1 MNETK
6 PNPNRQRSLWKRFSL
21 FALSIYLGALA
32 VLMFFERSL
41 LFPAPPAEAGEW
53 NATKFD
59 AEEFFVDS
67 DGTTRV
73 HVWLLAKPGC
83 QTTLIFAH
91 GNGETLGFMGEE
103 LVEIR
108 ERWKVNLVAF
118 DFRGYGKTGGL
129 ASENAILADSL
140 AVAKWVE
147 SNPRFAD
154 QKRVAMG
161 RSLGG
166 AAAIEIATK
175 TRVDGMI
182 LDRTFSSIVDIAADR
197 YPIFPIRWVMRNQFR
212 SIEKLPGYT
221 GPLLQMHGDVDELI
235 PYRFGKKLFDACISE
250 RKHLLSV
257 QGLYHN
263 DPWPEE
269 FWDAGKKFIS
279 DIETK

>member
-6 PNPNRQRSLWKRFSL
+6 PNPNRKRSLWKRISL
-21 FALSIYLGALA
+21 FAISIYLGALA

-53 NATKFD
+53 NAKKFG
-59 AEEFFVDS
+59 AEEFYVNS
-67 DGTTRV
+67 DGNAKV
-73 HVWLLAKPGC
+73 HVWFLAKPGC
-83 QTTLIFAH
+83 KTTLIFAH

-108 ERWKVNLVAF
+108 ERWNVNVVAF

-129 ASENAILADSL
+129 ASENAILTDSL

-147 SNPRFAD
+147 SNPRLAD

-175 TRVDGMI
+175 TKVDGMI
-182 LDRTFSSIVDIAADR
+182 LDRTFSSIVDVAADR

-212 SIEKLPGYT
+212 SIEKLPRYNE
-221 GPLLQMHGDVDELI
+221 PLLQMHGDVDELI
-235 PYRFGKKLFDACISE
+235 PYRFGKKLFDACTSE
-250 RKHLLSV
+250 RKNLLSV

-269 FWDAGKKFIS
+269 FWDAGKKLIS